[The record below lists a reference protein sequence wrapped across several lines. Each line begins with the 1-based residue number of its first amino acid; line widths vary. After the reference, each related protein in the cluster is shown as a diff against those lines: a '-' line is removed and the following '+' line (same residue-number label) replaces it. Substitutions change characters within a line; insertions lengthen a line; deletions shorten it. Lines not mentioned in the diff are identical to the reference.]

1 MARAINCHETY
12 AQHLSAFLYNLLGY
26 RDTEGFSTLCFSP
39 EDSCVNLCN
48 MDSSMSSMAMVFTN
62 SQSTSL
68 YSAAWTPNSAGA
80 YAGTCIF
87 LIILA
92 SILRSL
98 VALKAAL
105 ERKWLARARNH
116 RYVLVKG
123 MTTESGKI
131 EYEPEG
137 KNGCLL
143 TAQGIEENVRV
154 VSNTSR
160 RSQPFRLS
168 VDIPRAVVVVA
179 ISGVGYLL

>member
-1 MARAINCHETY
+1 
-12 AQHLSAFLYNLLGY
+12 
-26 RDTEGFSTLCFSP
+26 
-39 EDSCVNLCN
+39 
-48 MDSSMSSMAMVFTN
+48 MDSSMSRMKMVFTN
-62 SQSTSL
+62 SQNTPL
-68 YSAAWTPNSAGA
+68 YSTAWTPNSAGA

-105 ERKWLARARNH
+105 EHKWLARAQNQ

-123 MTTESGKI
+123 KTTEGGKI
-131 EYEPEG
+131 ESNSEG
-137 KNGCLL
+137 KNACLV
-143 TAQGIEENVRV
+143 TAQGIEEDVRV
-154 VSNTSR
+154 VSNSSR
-160 RSQPFRLS
+160 KVQPFRLS